1 MPPFPEFPSTPT
13 NAWLSAVRHV
23 ASDGSTIIAV
33 HMRLSSG
40 DYALLRC
47 ELLRLACLLPNGHI
61 EEVDVPIDRVR
72 AQVMLLSAFWD
83 DCLERNILIF
93 HITGEFTAYIM
104 TCEFLNCLIM
114 YSFGP

>member
-1 MPPFPEFPSTPT
+1 M
-13 NAWLSAVRHV
+13 
-23 ASDGSTIIAV
+23 GV

-61 EEVDVPIDRVR
+61 EEVDVPIDRTNPQMV
-72 AQVMLLSAFWD
+72 LLNAFWD
-83 DCLERNILIF
+83 DYFESNILIF
-93 HITGEFTAYIM
+93 HITGEFTSYIM